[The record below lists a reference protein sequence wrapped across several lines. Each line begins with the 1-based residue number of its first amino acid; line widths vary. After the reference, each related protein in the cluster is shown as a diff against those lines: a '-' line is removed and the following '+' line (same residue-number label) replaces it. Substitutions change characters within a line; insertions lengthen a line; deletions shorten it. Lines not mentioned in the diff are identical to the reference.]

1 LPEIRRKSTASAE
14 ITSYKPTVTDRPDL
28 DNFEFADNSE
38 VTDTAQ
44 KAVFA
49 RLSLGRDPSSGT
61 GLKESARWKVR
72 RIKSDDSYKS
82 GLLEL
87 RASTTSDTLR
97 FAVNSIVGRKT

>member
-1 LPEIRRKSTASAE
+1 VPALAVKNQQVPSLKQPSSRKSS
-14 ITSYKPTVTDRPDL
+14 INTSRLTVTDRPDL

-61 GLKESARWKVR
+61 GLKESAR
-72 RIKSDDSYKS
+72 
-82 GLLEL
+82 
-87 RASTTSDTLR
+87 
-97 FAVNSIVGRKT
+97 